1 MSTQQNVTLHCR
13 GLYTYPNLLG
23 EIPDGALTTA
33 ENVVIDRDGVASN
46 RRGFAVYGTSMGG
59 VQETV
64 AKQLMTYKG
73 RVLRHWLTT
82 VDFDNDGS
90 GAFAAIS
97 NDITEQ
103 SPGGRLK
110 YLEAN
115 GNLYFTSNAGIQKVS
130 AVTAQDITNDI
141 ASAQVFTANTHS
153 STTLDGISNTSTLEF
168 GMLVFGPGIPNNTT
182 IVGIPTSSSITL
194 SQAAT
199 ATATGVS
206 LTFIFSIVTP
216 AGGIEALDGIATLN
230 KTPGWFIQ
238 DSQVAYRIVWGITDA
253 NGNLVLGDPSD
264 RIIVDN
270 QLLTLS
276 VSDYNQLIADL
287 NVVATINPI
296 STTGNTYTNNIID
309 TIPSTAQLS
318 VGMLVSGSGI
328 QAGTTISSITSSTA
342 ITISLPAT
350 STVVGDALTFSQVL
364 NDPNFLDLLIP
375 ANSSSLDIYNALNTL
390 AQTLDTDLGE
400 TTYFGLSG
408 SITQI
413 LPTVSITTTGN
424 STVSSNIISGIP
436 STVNLS
442 TGMIINGSGIP
453 LNSLITG
460 ITDATDI
467 TINNT
472 IDVAQTG
479 FTFNAMFNTEVTS
492 PNHGLVT
499 GDLITIAGTNCSPNI
514 DTTTP
519 IQVTVIDANTFT
531 ITTQTTTGGN
541 QGTWTQYP
549 PAIAQG
555 FTTPPTNPATDAMLV
570 LLQNYYDAIVNALN
584 VDPGISTY
592 GLSFI
597 GGAFSNSTQSAT
609 VNLTFPIPDG
619 VTEAYFYQIYRS
631 DMALAQNQTLFSEI
645 TADDEMREIAEDNP
659 TLAQLTAKVVTF
671 YDNIPESFRLTGAN
685 LYTNAISGEGILQ
698 ENNIPPLAQDM
709 ALYQGSTFYANTVQK
724 QSLLINLLSA
734 TNLLGQTLTVT
745 SNGTPNTY
753 TFVTETQQITTITLP
768 AGSTF
773 ASTGTA
779 DSFTIFSAENLASY
793 QFWFNVGTVTPPVSS
808 GAQLIEVTIASS
820 DSADQVAAKLF
831 AAIAGNSDF
840 NTVITGNIL
849 TVENSAVGF
858 TNSPLDA
865 VTAVGFTIIVS
876 TSGTGND
883 TSTFSIGV
891 SNAATPAQQ
900 IAETSENILF
910 VINTQFNSPIQAFY
924 LSGPDD
930 LPGQMNFEAIYMGQP
945 YFYLTSSIGSAFSP
959 ALPATGTGVSSN
971 NTPAPNRLYFSKYQQ
986 PEAVPLTNFQD
997 VGPKDKAILR
1007 ILPLRDCLFIL
1018 KEDGIY
1024 QLTGNEIANFTIYP
1038 FDSSTKLK
1046 ATDSAVVLN
1055 NQVYMYSDQGVVTV
1069 SSTGVSVISR
1079 PIENLLLPVIG
1090 YEDYTTATFG
1100 VSYETDRA
1108 YLLWTLAK
1116 PTDTTAT
1123 VCYRYNTFTTTWV
1136 SWPIDKTA
1144 GVVVPETNILY
1155 LGPSDI
1161 NSIEQ
1166 ERKSYTRLD
1175 QADRQYTLNVPN
1187 NAINGINLS
1196 LGGLFEAQSGDA
1208 LVQTQYLT
1216 ISQFNRLCNMLDL
1229 DPGVTNDYAS
1239 ILAVPGVN
1247 IRDSLTTL
1255 AALLDTEPHP
1265 PWTESYASAISGY
1278 GSDFVSCQQAFNVI
1292 VTLLNDDSGT
1302 RFKNYMESTGTVIL
1316 ESTIASTNVMTNTIT
1331 LTYALNFIQG
1341 PIVLYKSIDSIVEWA
1356 PHTFGDTSMLKKV
1369 SEATIIFNTMDFTKA
1384 IVSYASDLSPGLIP
1398 IPFPAEGDGVW
1409 NQFVW
1414 GDATWGGLGTSRPIR
1429 TYIPYNKQRCR
1440 FIVSQ
1445 FEHDVARES
1454 YDIFGMSLTWEPV
1467 SSRAYR

>member
-1 MSTQQNVTLHCR
+1 MTQQNVTLKAA

-23 EIPDGALTTA
+23 AVPDGALTA
-33 ENVVIDRDGVASN
+33 ASNVVIDREGVASN

-73 RVLRHWLTT
+73 RILRHWLTT
-82 VDFDNDGS
+82 VDFDNNGAGS
-90 GAFAAIS
+90 FAAIS
-97 NDITEQ
+97 SNITEQ
-103 SPGGRLK
+103 SIGGRLK

-141 ASAQVFTANTHS
+141 ASAQVLTGNTH
-153 STTLDGISNTSTLEF
+153 TTTTINGISSTSTLAF
-168 GMLVFGPGIPNNTT
+168 GMLVQGSGIAQGTT
-182 IVGIPTSSSITL
+182 IVGIPNSTSITI
-194 SQAAT
+194 SQATTTTVT
-199 ATATGVS
+199 ALS
-206 LTFIFSIVTP
+206 ITFIFPIVTP
-216 AGGIEALDGIATLN
+216 AGGIEALDGIGTLN
-230 KTPGWFIQ
+230 NSPGWFIPN
-238 DSQVAYRIVWGITDA
+238 SEVAYRIVWGITDA

-264 RIIVDN
+264 RIVVDN
-270 QLLTLS
+270 QLLSST

-287 NVVATINPI
+287 NVVATVSPI
-296 STTGNTYTNNIID
+296 TTTGNTHTNTIID
-309 TIPSTAQLS
+309 NIPSTTNLS

-328 QAGTTISSITSSTA
+328 QTNTTISSITSSTA

-350 STVVGDALTFSQVL
+350 STVVGDALTFRQVL

-375 ANSSSLDIYNALNTL
+375 SNSSSLAVYNALNTL

-400 TTYFGLSG
+400 HVYFGLSG
-408 SITQI
+408 TITQI

-424 STVSSNIISGIP
+424 STVSSATITNIP
-436 STVNLS
+436 STVNIS
-442 TGMIINGSGIP
+442 PGMIINGSGIP
-453 LNSLITG
+453 LNSLVVSVPT
-460 ITDATDI
+460 ATSI

-472 IDVAQTG
+472 IAVAQTG
-479 FTFNAMFNTEVTS
+479 FTFNCMFNTEVTS
-492 PNHGLVT
+492 PNHGLAT
-499 GDLITIAGTNCSPNI
+499 GALITIAGTNCSPSI

-519 IQVTVIDANTFT
+519 IQITVINANTFT
-531 ITTQTTTGGN
+531 VPTVTSTGGN
-541 QGTWTQYP
+541 TGTWTQYP
-549 PAIAQG
+549 AAIAQG
-555 FTTPPTNPATDAMLV
+555 FTTPPSDPATAAQLL
-570 LLQNYYDAIVNALN
+570 LLQNYYNAIVNALN

-592 GLSFI
+592 ALSFI
-597 GGAFSNSTQSAT
+597 GGAFSNSSQSAT
-609 VNLTFPIPDG
+609 VTLTFPIPDG
-619 VTEAYFYQIYRS
+619 VTGAYFYQVYRS

-659 TLAQLTAKVVTF
+659 TLAQLTAKTITF
-671 YDNIPESFRLTGAN
+671 FDDIPESFRLTGAN

-745 SNGTPNTY
+745 SNGIAQIF
-753 TFVTETQQITTITLP
+753 TFVSEAQQIVSITTP
-768 AGSTF
+768 VGSAF

-779 DSFTIFSAENLASY
+779 DSFTLFSANNLASY
-793 QFWFNVGTVTPPVSS
+793 QFWFNVGTVTPPVAST
-808 GAQLIEVTIASS
+808 AQLVEVTIAST
-820 DSADQVAAKLF
+820 DTADQVAGKLF
-831 AAIAGNSDF
+831 SAIVGIGDF
-840 NTVITGNIL
+840 ETVITGSTL
-849 TVENSAVGF
+849 TVQNTNVGF
-858 TNSPLDA
+858 ANAPVDS
-865 VTAVGFTIIVS
+865 VTAAGFAISVS
-876 TSGTGND
+876 VSGTGNNPA
-883 TSTFSIGV
+883 TKSIGV
-891 SNAATPAQQ
+891 STAATPAQE
-900 IAETSENILF
+900 IAATSENILY
-910 VINTQFNSPIQAFY
+910 VINAQFNSAIQAFY
-924 LSGPDD
+924 LSGPSD
-930 LPGQMNFEAIYMGQP
+930 LPGQMNFEAIHMGAP

-959 ALPATGTGVSSN
+959 VLPATGTSVSSN

-986 PEAVPLTNFQD
+986 PESVPLTNFQD

-1024 QLTGNEIANFTIYP
+1024 QLTGNQISNFTVYP
-1038 FDSSTKLK
+1038 FDTSTKLK

-1079 PIENLLLPVIG
+1079 PIENLLLPVIS
-1090 YEDYTTATFG
+1090 YNDYTTATFG

-1116 PTDTTAT
+1116 PSDTTAT

-1136 SWPIDKTA
+1136 SWPIDKTS

-1166 ERKSYTRLD
+1166 ERKSYTRID
-1175 QADRQYTLNVPN
+1175 QADRQYTLNVPR
-1187 NAINGINLS
+1187 NAINGIKLS
-1196 LGGLFEAQSGDA
+1196 LGGLFESATGDS

-1216 ISQFNRLCNMLDL
+1216 INQFNRLCNMLDL
-1229 DPGVTNDYAS
+1229 DPGVTNAYS
-1239 ILAVPGVN
+1239 TILAIPGAN
-1247 IRDSLTTL
+1247 IRDSLTAL

-1265 PWTESYASAISGY
+1265 PWTEAYSSAISGF
-1278 GSDFVSCQQAFNVI
+1278 GSDFVSCQEAFNVI

-1302 RFKNYMESTGTVIL
+1302 KFKNYAPSSGTVIL
-1316 ESTIASTNVMTNTIT
+1316 ESTIASTNVMSNTIT

-1341 PIVLYKSIDSIVEWA
+1341 PIILYKAIDSLVEWA

-1369 SEATIIFNTMDFTKA
+1369 SEATLIFDTMDFTQGV
-1384 IVSYASDLSPGLIP
+1384 VSYASDLSPGLVP
-1398 IPFPAEGDGVW
+1398 VPFPAEGSGVW
-1409 NQFVW
+1409 NQFQW
-1414 GDATWGGLGTSRPIR
+1414 GGCTWGGNGSSRPLR
-1429 TYIPYNKQRCR
+1429 TYIPFNKQRCR
-1440 FIVSQ
+1440 FIVSE
-1445 FEHDVARES
+1445 FEHNVARET
-1454 YDIFGMSLTWEPV
+1454 YAIFGISLTWEPV

>member
-1 MSTQQNVTLHCR
+1 MTQQNVTLKAR
-13 GLYTYPNLLG
+13 GLFTYPNLLG
-23 EIPDGALTTA
+23 EVPDGALTTA
-33 ENVVIDRDGVASN
+33 SNVVIDRDGVASN

-59 VQETV
+59 VEETV

-82 VDFDNDGS
+82 VDFDNDGL
-90 GAFAAIS
+90 GTFAAIAD
-97 NDITEQ
+97 NITEQ
-103 SPGGRLK
+103 APGGRLK

-141 ASAQVFTANTHS
+141 ASAQVFTGNTHS
-153 STTLDGISNTSTLEF
+153 TTTINNISNTATLEF
-168 GMLVFGPGIPNNTT
+168 GMLVQGVGIPDNTT
-182 IVGIPTSSSITL
+182 IVGIPNSTSITI
-194 SQAAT
+194 SQAT
-199 ATATGVS
+199 LTTVVGVS
-206 LTFIFSIVTP
+206 ITFIFPIVTP
-216 AGGIEALDGIATLN
+216 AGGIEALDGIGTLN
-230 KTPGWFIQ
+230 DTPGWFTQ
-238 DSQVAYRIVWGITDA
+238 DAEVAYRIVWGITDA

-264 RIIVDN
+264 RIVVDN
-270 QLLTLS
+270 QLLSLL

-287 NVVATINPI
+287 NVVANVAPI
-296 STTGNTYTNNIID
+296 MLTGNTYSNNVID
-309 TIPSTAQLS
+309 TLSTTANLS
-318 VGMLVSGSGI
+318 VGMVVSGSGI
-328 QAGTTISSITSSTA
+328 QTNTIISSITSGTA
-342 ITISLPAT
+342 IMISLPAT
-350 STVVGDALTFSQVL
+350 TTVVADPLTFSQVL
-364 NDPNFLDLLIP
+364 NYADFLDLLIP
-375 ANSSSLDIYNALNTL
+375 ANSSSVDVYNALNAL
-390 AQTLDTDLGE
+390 AQILDTQLGE
-400 TTYFGLSG
+400 TIYFGLSG

-413 LPTVSITTTGN
+413 LPTVSITTTGD
-424 STVSSNIISGIP
+424 SSVSSATITNIP
-436 STVNLS
+436 STVNIS
-442 TGMIINGSGIP
+442 PGMIINGSGIP
-453 LNSLITG
+453 LNSLVVTVP
-460 ITDATDI
+460 TTTSI

-472 IDVAQTG
+472 IGVAQTG
-479 FTFNAMFNTEVTS
+479 FTFNVMFNTEITS

-499 GDLITIAGTNCSPNI
+499 GDLITIAGTNSSPNI

-519 IQVTVIDANTFT
+519 IQVTVINSNTFT
-531 ITTQTTTGGN
+531 ITTVTSTAGN
-541 QGTWTQYP
+541 TGTWTQSP

-570 LLQNYYDAIVNALN
+570 LLQNYYDALVNALN
-584 VDPGISTY
+584 VDTGISTY

-597 GGAFSNSTQSAT
+597 NGAFSNSTQSAT

-619 VTEAYFYQIYRS
+619 VTGAYFFQVYRS

-645 TADDEMREIAEDNP
+645 TADDEMRQIAEDNP
-659 TLAQLTAKVVTF
+659 TLAQLTAKSITF
-671 YDNIPESFRLTGAN
+671 YDNIPESYRLTGAN

-709 ALYQGSTFYANTVQK
+709 ALYQGSTFYANTVEK

-745 SNGTPNTY
+745 SNGIPTTF
-753 TFVTETQQITTITLP
+753 TFVTETQQTSSIVVP
-768 AGSTF
+768 AAAAF

-779 DSFTIFSAENLASY
+779 DNFILFSANNTSSY
-793 QFWFNVGTVTPPVSS
+793 QFWFNIGTVTAPVST
-808 GAQLIEVTIASS
+808 GAQLIEVTLASS
-820 DSADQVAAKLF
+820 DSSTQVAGKLF
-831 AAIAGNSDF
+831 AAMAGINVFD
-840 NTVITGNIL
+840 TVITGSTL
-849 TVENSAVGF
+849 TVENSAVGSCD
-858 TNSPLDA
+858 TPVDN
-865 VTAVGFTIIVS
+865 VTAVGFSVTVTIP
-876 TSGTGND
+876 GTGND
-883 TSTFSIGV
+883 SLTFSIGV

-900 IAETSENILF
+900 IAETSENILY
-910 VINTQFNSPIQAFY
+910 VINTQFNCPIQAFY

-930 LPGQMNFEAIYMGQP
+930 LPGQMNFEAIYMGAP
-945 YFYLTSSIGSAFSP
+945 YFYLTSSFGAAFSP
-959 ALPATGTGVSSN
+959 ALPATGTSVSSN
-971 NTPAPNRLYFSKYQQ
+971 NSPAPNRLYFSKYQQ
-986 PEAVPLTNFQD
+986 PEAVPLTNYQD
-997 VGPKDKAILR
+997 VGPKDKQILR

-1024 QLTGNEIANFTIYP
+1024 QLTGNEISNFTIYP
-1038 FDSSTKLK
+1038 FDTSTKLK

-1079 PIENLLLPVIG
+1079 PIENLLLPVIS
-1090 YEDYTTATFG
+1090 YNDYTTATFG

-1108 YLLWTLAK
+1108 YLLWTLAA

-1166 ERKSYTRLD
+1166 ERKSYTRID

-1187 NAINGINLS
+1187 NAVSGVNLS
-1196 LGGLFEAQSGDA
+1196 LGGLFEADSGDS

-1216 ISQFNRLCNMLDL
+1216 INQFNRLCNMLDL
-1229 DPGVTNDYAS
+1229 DPGVTNNYAS

-1247 IRDSLTTL
+1247 IRTSLTTL
-1255 AALLDTEPHP
+1255 ASLLDTEPHP
-1265 PWTESYASAISGY
+1265 PWTGSYSAAISGY
-1278 GSDFVSCQQAFNVI
+1278 PSDFVSCQEAFNVI
-1292 VTLLNDDSGT
+1292 VNLLNDDGGT
-1302 RFKNYMESTGTVIL
+1302 KFKNYSLSSGTVIL
-1316 ESTIASTNVMTNTIT
+1316 ESTIASTNVMSNTIT

-1341 PIVLYKSIDSIVEWA
+1341 PIILYKAIDSIVEWA

-1369 SEATIIFNTMDFTKA
+1369 SEGTLIFDTMNFTQGV
-1384 IVSYASDLSPGLIP
+1384 ISYASDLSPGLISV
-1398 IPFPAEGDGVW
+1398 PFPAEGNGVW
-1409 NQFVW
+1409 NDFAW
-1414 GDATWGGLGTSRPIR
+1414 GGCTWGGNGSSRPLR

-1440 FIVSQ
+1440 FIRAE

-1454 YDIFGMSLTWEPV
+1454 YAIFGISLTYEPV